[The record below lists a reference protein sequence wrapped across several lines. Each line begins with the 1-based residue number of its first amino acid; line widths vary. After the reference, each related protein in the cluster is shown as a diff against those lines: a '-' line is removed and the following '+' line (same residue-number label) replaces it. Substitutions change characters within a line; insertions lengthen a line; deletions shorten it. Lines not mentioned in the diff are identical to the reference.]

1 MDRKQLRADVNS
13 FFLFA
18 AVVLGLVA
26 LTMMIGISLL
36 DDADGLAHTAHL
48 PR

>member
-1 MDRKQLRADVNS
+1 MDRKQLRADAKS
-13 FFLFA
+13 FLIFA
-18 AVVLGLVA
+18 VAVLGLVA

-36 DDADGLAHTAHL
+36 DDADGLPHTAHI